1 MAKKAAKKAKLKL
14 SLEGLALK
22 PIKVHTPLFGMAAP
36 AAAAAQRCT
45 LTTLPAVHACVHTA
59 ITARYGKAVTDA
71 TDLRS
76 PAGLGLD
83 DLAIR
88 TDLYATVVLAVHYA
102 GCRLRFLSPSHFVAC
117 KKVGEVCALVWA
129 DLTHA

>member
-1 MAKKAAKKAKLKL
+1 MAKKAAKKAKAKL
-14 SLEGLALK
+14 SLEGIAIKPLK
-22 PIKVHTPLFGMAAP
+22 AHTPLFGMAAP
-36 AAAAAQRCT
+36 APGPQACT
-45 LTTLPAVHACVHTA
+45 LTTLPAVHACLHTA
-59 ITARYGKAVTDA
+59 ISARYGKAVSDT

-88 TDLYATVVLAVHYA
+88 TDLYATVVLAVHFA
-102 GCRLRFLSPSHFVAC
+102 GCRLRFLSPSHLVAC
-117 KKVGEVCALVWA
+117 KKVGEICALVWA